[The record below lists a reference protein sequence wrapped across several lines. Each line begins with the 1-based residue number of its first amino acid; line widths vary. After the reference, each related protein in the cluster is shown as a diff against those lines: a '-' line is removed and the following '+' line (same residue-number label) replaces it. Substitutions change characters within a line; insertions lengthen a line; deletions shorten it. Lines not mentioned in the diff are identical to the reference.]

1 GERATMRIIKLG
13 LALALAVTVAA
24 CQKTPKVGNV
34 DGARIAAA
42 DTNAEWVSYGKGYSE
57 QRFSPL
63 DKVNA
68 GNVGQLGLAW
78 YAQFDTDR
86 GQEATPL
93 MVDGVLYT
101 TTAWSKVFAFDAAT
115 GKLKWSYD
123 PKVDGR
129 KGFDACCDVVTRG

>member
-1 GERATMRIIKLG
+1 MSIIKLG

-24 CQKTPKVGNV
+24 CQKATTANV

-42 DTNAEWVSYGKGYSE
+42 DSNTEWVSYGKGYSE
-57 QRFSPL
+57 QRFSSL
-63 DKVNA
+63 DKISTSNIEK
-68 GNVGQLGLAW
+68 LGLAW

-101 TTAWSKVFAFDAAT
+101 TTAWSKVYAFDAA
-115 GKLKWSYD
+115 D
-123 PKVDGR
+123 R
-129 KGFDACCDVVTRG
+129 KSVV